1 MATDRQDRIRHRAH
15 EIWEKQGRPH
25 GADYQH
31 WDQATREIDAE
42 DAAAKKP
49 AAKASASKAGASKP
63 AKPAAKAAS
72 PAKKAPAKAKAPK

>member
-1 MATDRQDRIRHRAH
+1 MATDRHDRIRHRAH

-25 GADYQH
+25 GADQQH

-42 DAAAKKP
+42 DSAAKKP
-49 AAKASASKAGASKP
+49 AAKAGASKP
-63 AKPAAKAAS
+63 AKSAVKAAS